1 MFLRLKRDGSIKGIP
16 VAGGNRQRELISKE
30 DVIYPSVATEEV
42 LLACIVDTQEGRY
55 VVIVDTPKNFILLV
69 GKVRLTSWLECS
81 LRMILPH
88 LILRRLSLF
97 LSPFF

>member
-55 VVIVDTPKNFILLV
+55 VVIVDTPKNFIKKTAEKEEDIVTIRFRGDLVDVLLEIAPE
-69 GKVRLTSWLECS
+69 L
-81 LRMILPH
+81 
-88 LILRRLSLF
+88 
-97 LSPFF
+97 